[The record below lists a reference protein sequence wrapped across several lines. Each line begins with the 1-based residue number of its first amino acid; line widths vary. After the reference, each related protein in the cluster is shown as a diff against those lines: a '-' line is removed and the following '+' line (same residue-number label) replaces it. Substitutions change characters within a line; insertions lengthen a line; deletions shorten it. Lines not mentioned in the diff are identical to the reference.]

1 MKLQES
7 DLGDLILHAT
17 NSKTVEDFLK
27 KVQDD
32 KLVSNLSAEE
42 LRDFYKKNRNPASNE
57 RTVKE
62 VSVSAKLDAMAR
74 DHTEFELF
82 MSDALS
88 SDDLNLAGNENDI
101 RTLKQAFKDAHK
113 QHDMSPMQV
122 TEVLPKDADAGE
134 YIKDFEKSKAPQFK
148 GKSKDKRREMA
159 VAAFMATDKGKM
171 KKEDIL
177 KAIKEVL
184 TEKKATYCGR
194 CGHTHVKGTPC
205 PRPFKEGLSTYGD
218 DAYFVTPN
226 KGKMKK
232 EDILKAIKEVLAEN
246 QQTFLITADPE
257 SKKAAKVAAQ
267 KAGAKDPQ
275 FYQQIDTMKPGDTVT
290 AEDVDLG
297 HEDNEPHM
305 IKSELYKV
313 AKYALELYKMVDQ
326 FEGKGEVDFPAWWQ
340 SKITKANAMISSAKH
355 YLEFE
360 LTEPAMDQAV
370 VEEKKATKMYYHVIE
385 DVDGEKGWQGAYDT
399 KEEAEEQVD
408 KLQDMFPRSFF
419 YVEAYDSASEPY
431 DITLEGAKKELDPVG
446 HEDEDIDNDG
456 KVDKTDKYLKGRRV
470 KIGQAITQHSNKK

>member
-7 DLGDLILHAT
+7 IMSD
-17 NSKTVEDFLK
+17 
-27 KVQDD
+27 
-32 KLVSNLSAEE
+32 
-42 LRDFYKKNRNPASNE
+42 
-57 RTVKE
+57 
-62 VSVSAKLDAMAR
+62 LDAMAR
-74 DHTEFELF
+74 EHSELELF
-82 MSDALS
+82 IKDALS
-88 SDDLNLAGNENDI
+88 DEYFNLKNDQDTRKFLEI
-101 RTLKQAFKDAHK
+101 IFDGAHK
-113 QHDMSPMQV
+113 QLDMSPTQV

-232 EDILKAIKEVLAEN
+232 EDILKAIKEVLAEAEV
-246 QQTFLITADPE
+246 IAISDPE
-257 SKKAAKVAAQ
+257 SKKRAKEAAMRAGVANPDFLKQIDNAQ
-267 KAGAKDPQ
+267 K
-275 FYQQIDTMKPGDTVT
+275 GDTIT
-290 AEDVDLG
+290 AEEAMVPSDDRVSYLEIALGRVWNMGRGNNKIDLNSMAQELVNDMFTESLDEDLDLG
-297 HEDNEPHM
+297 HEDHEPHM
-305 IKSELYKV
+305 IKSELYQI
-313 AKYALELYKMVDQ
+313 AKYAIQLYKMVDQ
-326 FEGKGEVDFPAWWQ
+326 FDSEAEVDFPAWWQ
-340 SKITKANAMISSAKH
+340 SKITKANSMISSAKH

-360 LTEPAMDQAV
+360 LAKPAIDQAV

-446 HEDEDIDNDG
+446 HEDKDPDNDG
-456 KVDKTDKYLKGRRV
+456 KENTKSDKYIMNKRV
-470 KIGQAITQHSNKK
+470 KIGQAIAQHSKKK

>member
-17 NSKTVEDFLK
+17 NSETVEDFLE
-27 KVQDD
+27 KVEDD

-42 LRDFYKKNRNPASNE
+42 LEDFYMKNKNPASNE
-57 RTVKE
+57 RTEK
-62 VSVSAKLDAMAR
+62 KLM
-74 DHTEFELF
+74 
-82 MSDALS
+82 
-88 SDDLNLAGNENDI
+88 
-101 RTLKQAFKDAHK
+101 
-113 QHDMSPMQV
+113 
-122 TEVLPKDADAGE
+122 
-134 YIKDFEKSKAPQFK
+134 
-148 GKSKDKRREMA
+148 
-159 VAAFMATDKGKM
+159 M

-218 DAYFVTPN
+218 DAYFVAPN

-246 QQTFLITADPE
+246 VTLDKYAITPQNKPE
-257 SKKAAKVAAQ
+257 VEKELRRKGYKGPIV
-267 KAGAKDPQ
+267 
-275 FYQQIDTMKPGDTVT
+275 PGDEIT
-290 AEDVDLG
+290 AEDIDLG
-297 HEDNEPHM
+297 HEDDEPHM
-305 IKSELYKV
+305 IKSELYKI
-313 AKYALELYKMVDQ
+313 AKYSLELYKMVDQ

-340 SKITKANAMISSAKH
+340 SKITKATSMISSAKH

-370 VEEKKATKMYYHVIE
+370 IGSETPIAEK
-385 DVDGEKGWQGAYDT
+385 
-399 KEEAEEQVD
+399 
-408 KLQDMFPRSFF
+408 
-419 YVEAYDSASEPY
+419 
-431 DITLEGAKKELDPVG
+431 LDPVG

-456 KVDKTDKYLKGRRV
+456 KENTKTDKYLKGRRV
-470 KIGQAITQHSNKK
+470 KIGQAIAQHSKKK

>member
-7 DLGDLILHAT
+7 DFGDLILHAT
-17 NSKTVEDFLK
+17 NSKTVEDFLE
-27 KVQDD
+27 KVKDD
-32 KLVSNLSAEE
+32 KLVSNLNSEE
-42 LRDFYKKNRNPASNE
+42 LEDFYMKNKNPASNK

-74 DHTEFELF
+74 DHTELELF

-122 TEVLPKDADAGE
+122 TEKKL
-134 YIKDFEKSKAPQFK
+134 
-148 GKSKDKRREMA
+148 M
-159 VAAFMATDKGKM
+159 M

-205 PRPFKEGLSTYGD
+205 PRPFKESVNETTMEVSTTDGTETT
-218 DAYFVTPN
+218 ATPDQKIQIKN
-226 KGKMKK
+226 ARTKGTTITFRKK
-232 EDILKAIKEVLAEN
+232 GVNEDI
-246 QQTFLITADPE
+246 
-257 SKKAAKVAAQ
+257 
-267 KAGAKDPQ
+267 
-275 FYQQIDTMKPGDTVT
+275 
-290 AEDVDLG
+290 DLG
-297 HEDNEPHM
+297 HEDDEPHM
-305 IKSELYKV
+305 IKSELYKI

-326 FEGKGEVDFPAWWQ
+326 FEGRGEVDFPAWWQ
-340 SKITKANAMISSAKH
+340 SKITKATSMISSAKH

-370 VEEKKATKMYYHVIE
+370 VGAEAPINEGNLGHNELASLEPEGRFWIVTYRTMDGKKEKVFTDE
-385 DVDGEKGWQGAYDT
+385 D
-399 KEEAEEQVD
+399 EARAFMGTV
-408 KLQDMFPRSFF
+408 
-419 YVEAYDSASEPY
+419 SE
-431 DITLEGAKKELDPVG
+431 AKKKLDPVG

-456 KVDKTDKYLKGRRV
+456 KENTKTDKYLKGRRV
-470 KIGQAITQHSNKK
+470 KIGQAIAQHSKK